1 MKTLMLTIV
10 LSMSAAAYAGDVFK
24 EKYSI
29 QIPRVNQ
36 NHQSFMFTRF
46 SQDGSRAL
54 VPGNDGIR
62 LVDFSTGTILQAFA
76 GAESVQFSADGSL
89 LYVTSQFSSYLKI
102 VSAKDGKLS
111 SSFNFNLTK
120 NENKAAAVS
129 KDNTRVLVSFNDRV
143 VLYDL
148 ITGNILSTTAIS
160 ESFSTDWKHSELA
173 NISPDGTKYY
183 TISLVD
189 SSTYT
194 VRIFSTKNGDEIAQI
209 PVTISPDDFYKYV
222 SVSFLRDNSRLLIQT
237 YSSANVWSV
246 NGTAPVVACT
256 ADKLSSVS
264 NDLSELMA
272 ANYSNYSLVIRDASN
287 CSTKSTIAS
296 MYHSFFSYADRGT
309 SDDNSLV
316 LLNAH
321 DPTDSNMDHLTVYS
335 TVTGKSVLD
344 LAYKYLSL
352 SSKFAISPDNKLLVA
367 TLRGPDRVKVYN
379 LETGLEV
386 QDLTSLTPELA
397 DYSFSPDGKFIIG
410 ESTNN
415 KRIVLE
421 RF

>member
-1 MKTLMLTIV
+1 
-10 LSMSAAAYAGDVFK
+10 
-24 EKYSI
+24 
-29 QIPRVNQ
+29 
-36 NHQSFMFTRF
+36 
-46 SQDGSRAL
+46 
-54 VPGNDGIR
+54 
-62 LVDFSTGTILQAFA
+62 
-76 GAESVQFSADGSL
+76 
-89 LYVTSQFSSYLKI
+89 VTSQFSSYLKI